1 MNKRRVRFKT
11 GPGRQNRGTVYQC
24 WSHRLWFYG
33 AHHSNAYSQ
42 VCKFFPHTIHPR
54 LKVVCGRNPA
64 KVKAFAQNWGWEET
78 ETDWHRLIERF
89 DIDLIDI
96 CSPNDTHPEIALA
109 AAKAAR

>member
-1 MNKRRVRFKT
+1 
-11 GPGRQNRGTVYQC
+11 
-24 WSHRLWFYG
+24 
-33 AHHSNAYSQ
+33 
-42 VCKFFPHTIHPR
+42 
-54 LKVVCGRNPA
+54 
-64 KVKAFAQNWGWEET
+64 VKAFAQNWGWEET